1 MWCGYSHAVASALA
15 ASALPALVMA
25 RGHKIDTVPEM
36 PLVVSNDVE
45 GITKTAKAVELL
57 VKARIPLSLTH
68 ALHCMHVCGPQCSG
82 VRSGLMKP

>member
-1 MWCGYSHAVASALA
+1 VVCCGYSHAVASALA

-25 RGHKIDTVPEM
+25 RGHKIDTVPEL

-57 VKARIPLSLTH
+57 VKVRLPHIRFTACTPAAHSAVAC
-68 ALHCMHVCGPQCSG
+68 ALDS
-82 VRSGLMKP
+82 

>member
-1 MWCGYSHAVASALA
+1 
-15 ASALPALVMA
+15 MA